1 MLQGVPSAPP
11 SICVNFQVLAFE
23 YPPGRW
29 LRSCLLGHWTPVGVR
44 KTCTP
49 LEAAIRFIHA
59 WTPQQTH
66 SFITWLRCSDKTQ
79 PHIGYVKRQT
89 RLKLT
94 WNRSPF
100 NVAGSSNPSSIFFKK
115 TKQKIHW
122 CKLRWTS
129 WSLSAY
135 TSLLSGATYARCYYY
150 RGVTFGLETD
160 KTSEMQQHLFGHLL
174 NIVWA
179 ALSVRRPV
187 ALVCL
192 LSFKVLVSHS

>member
-1 MLQGVPSAPP
+1 MRERHSKPTPS
-11 SICVNFQVLAFE
+11 SHD
-23 YPPGRW
+23 Y
-29 LRSCLLGHWTPVGVR
+29 GVR
-44 KTCTP
+44 N
-49 LEAAIRFIHA
+49 
-59 WTPQQTH
+59 
-66 SFITWLRCSDKTQ
+66 KTQ
-79 PHIGYVKRQT
+79 PHIGYIKRQT

-100 NVAGSSNPSSIFFKK
+100 NVAGSSNPSSIFFFKNK
-115 TKQKIHW
+115 TKKYRY
-122 CKLRWTS
+122 KFRWTS

-160 KTSEMQQHLFGHLL
+160 KTSEMQQHLFGYLL

-187 ALVCL
+187 ALVRL
-192 LSFKVLVSHS
+192 LRFKVLVSHS